1 MAKEGPREELPE
13 KVWLPWVQE
22 GPYLVRHQHLV
33 ARDEGEPS
41 LCPVPIG
48 RQVRGLAKATLEE
61 LRAGIRENLVDL
73 VRQMAERLAQG
84 RPYRLIL
91 REMQAHGRDPREV
104 EEALMALCRAGL
116 VVVFF
121 RNRWRCQV
129 QWEPRHAELTNW
141 GKALLISIEAVSLP
155 APRAAQRVAPNGAVK
170 AGSARRPAQPPSVST
185 PRPPPGSPPPGNGR
199 T

>member
-13 KVWLPWVQE
+13 KVWLPWFQE

-33 ARDEGEPS
+33 ARDEGEPA

-48 RQVRGLAKATLEE
+48 RQVRGLAKATLQE
-61 LRAGIRENLVDL
+61 LRAGIREGLFDL
-73 VRQMAERLAQG
+73 VRQVADRLAQG

-121 RNRWRCQV
+121 RNRWRCDV
-129 QWEPRHAELTNW
+129 RWEPRHAELTNW

-155 APRAAQRVAPNGAVK
+155 PPRSAQRVASNGSVK
-170 AGSARRPAQPPSVST
+170 GSAGRRPAPSAAGSARPAPGQPAS
-185 PRPPPGSPPPGNGR
+185 NGR